1 LEKGTLFLEDF
12 LCELLS
18 LGLAPVWHV
27 IAFSEHIRYCVRE
40 ILFVPIGF
48 VVPIVS
54 VITTAASPSIIISEV
69 SIQIIIPGIGIRI
82 SKGSVLVIRIG
93 TGSCL
98 RLIVI
103 RVLISA
109 PKNF

>member
-1 LEKGTLFLEDF
+1 LCLVDF

-27 IAFSEHIRYCVRE
+27 ITVGEHVRYWVRE
-40 ILFVPIGF
+40 IQSVSIGF

-54 VITTAASPSIIISEV
+54 VIATAASPPIIISEV
-69 SIQIIIPGIGIRI
+69 SIPIIIPGIGIRI

-98 RLIVI
+98 QLIVI
-103 RVLISA
+103 GVLISA
-109 PKNF
+109 PKKF